1 MRTFLGETLKSP
13 VIARVP
19 PCFLIQTEQRSGA
32 DPAKRAWAGSGRTRL
47 AAMTQLIRGPGAR
60 FIRFVQSTRR
70 RLAGALPA
78 LAAGLLGLAVALPQ
92 AAWAQAPYPNKP
104 IKWIVPFAPGG
115 SGDLIARLLAERMAQ
130 GLGQP
135 VLIDNRGGN
144 GSVLGTEMAAR
155 TAPDGYTWV
164 LSNGAAI
171 TTGPLMGQNLG
182 YKPLEDFV
190 HISLIGSFA
199 NALIV
204 RQDHPAKS
212 VQDLLNM
219 AREQPGKFSY
229 GSAGVGSAGNL
240 TGELLKQLSK
250 IQMVHVPY
258 KGSGPALND
267 LLGGQIDLMFNAL
280 IASAPHIRSGRVRAL
295 AVTGS
300 QRDRDWPQVPTLA
313 ETVPGAVGDAWFGLS
328 VPSRTPPA
336 VVERLRA
343 EMARVL
349 QTPEVRNKLAD
360 MGMQTLNL
368 GPKEFQEFLGQEMK
382 KWGPVIRTAQIRIE

>member
-1 MRTFLGETLKSP
+1 
-13 VIARVP
+13 
-19 PCFLIQTEQRSGA
+19 
-32 DPAKRAWAGSGRTRL
+32 
-47 AAMTQLIRGPGAR
+47 
-60 FIRFVQSTRR
+60 
-70 RLAGALPA
+70 
-78 LAAGLLGLAVALPQ
+78 
-92 AAWAQAPYPNKP
+92 
-104 IKWIVPFAPGG
+104 
-115 SGDLIARLLAERMAQ
+115 
-130 GLGQP
+130 
-135 VLIDNRGGN
+135 
-144 GSVLGTEMAAR
+144 
-155 TAPDGYTWV
+155 
-164 LSNGAAI
+164 
-171 TTGPLMGQNLG
+171 
-182 YKPLEDFV
+182 
-190 HISLIGSFA
+190 
-199 NALIV
+199 
-204 RQDHPAKS
+204 
-212 VQDLLNM
+212 
-219 AREQPGKFSY
+219 
-229 GSAGVGSAGNL
+229 VGSAGNL

-250 IQMVHVPY
+250 MQMVHVPY

-313 ETVPGAVGDAWFGLS
+313 EAVPGAVGDAWFGLS
-328 VPSRTPPA
+328 VPARTPPA

>member
-1 MRTFLGETLKSP
+1 MKF
-13 VIARVP
+13 
-19 PCFLIQTEQRSGA
+19 RSA
-32 DPAKRAWAGSGRTRL
+32 LFAWRHL
-47 AAMTQLIRGPGAR
+47 DLIR
-60 FIRFVQSTRR
+60 Q
-70 RLAGALPA
+70 
-78 LAAGLLGLAVALPQ
+78 LGLSLLLALTIGLPVQ
-92 AAWAQAPYPNKP
+92 AQAPSPYPNKP

-115 SGDLIARLLAERMAQ
+115 SGDLIARLLAERMSQA
-130 GLGQP
+130 LGQA
-135 VLIDNRGGN
+135 VIIDNRGGN
-144 GSVLGTEMAAR
+144 GSVLGTEMASRA
-155 TAPDGYTWV
+155 AADGYTWV

-171 TTGPLMGQNLG
+171 TIGPLMGQNLG
-182 YKPLEDFV
+182 YKPMEDFA

-204 RQDHPAKS
+204 RHDHPAKS
-212 VQDLLNM
+212 VQDLLTL
-219 AREQPGKFSY
+219 ARERPGKLSY
-229 GSAGVGSAGNL
+229 GSAGVGSAGHL

-250 IQMVHVPY
+250 VQMVHVPY

-300 QRDRDWPQVPTLA
+300 QRDRDWPQVSTLA

-328 VPSRTPPA
+328 VPARTPPA

-349 QTPEVRNKLAD
+349 NAPETRNKLAD

-368 GPKEFQEFLGQEMK
+368 GPKEFQEFLSQEMK